1 MLHERE
7 TAFFSWNVCEMIKR
21 KGFIPLERTTC
32 ISHEFLMGYDIQ
44 AKRKLKRYTFITGF
58 TLIEILVVIAII
70 VLLMAIL
77 LPSLQKA
84 RNQARAVVCQHNLK
98 QWGTIFAMYVG
109 DNNGKF
115 IGHGGDALWLIRS
128 SQIEE
133 GDPNISPM
141 STYVNTKGIGC
152 CPSATKPS
160 DGPTETFYVDSAD
173 LASTHY
179 RLEVI
184 TGSTFRAWQITSPK
198 PVFHGS
204 YGLNVM
210 LFQHSHT
217 TYPSIYVDNLNRA
230 YRFPVLLDCAS
241 IFGSA
246 STPESSKFC
255 INRHDGCINGLF
267 MDWSVRKVGMKE
279 LFTLKWNEE
288 FDTANPWTTAGGVKP
303 EDWPEWMR
311 GFKDY

>member
-1 MLHERE
+1 MNNGQLYILE
-7 TAFFSWNVCEMIKR
+7 
-21 KGFIPLERTTC
+21 ERTSS
-32 ISHEFLMGYDIQ
+32 INQNHNRGVSHSEKVTFKIYCFL
-44 AKRKLKRYTFITGF
+44 TGF
-58 TLIEILVVIAII
+58 TLIELLVVIAII

-77 LPSLQKA
+77 LPSLQRA
-84 RNQARAVVCQHNLK
+84 RKSARAIVCQHNLK

-128 SQIEE
+128 SQIEK
-133 GDPNISPM
+133 GDPNIAPM

-152 CPSATKPS
+152 CPSATKLS
-160 DGPTETFYVDSAD
+160 DGPAETFHVDSAD

-179 RLEVI
+179 SLEVI

-210 LFQHSHT
+210 LFQHSHK

-267 MDWSVRKVGMKE
+267 MDWSVRKVGLKE
-279 LFTLKWNEE
+279 LWKFKWHKD
-288 FDTANPWTTAGGVKP
+288 FDTNGPWTIAGGVKP